1 MFSALKKL
9 VGSEQGRGGANMPPG
24 MQSLNPALQRKFARG
39 VQYNMKIVIK
49 GDRNTGKTCLFH
61 RLQGHKFVEEYLPTH
76 ELQVAT
82 IVWNYKATDD
92 VVKVEVW
99 DVVDKAKK
107 RKKSDSLK
115 LENDPDL
122 ADEFAQALDAEFLDV
137 YKNCNGVIMMVDI
150 TKQWTFDY
158 VAREL
163 PKVPA
168 HIPVLILANFRD
180 MGEHR
185 VISADHLIYWIEGL
199 DRPEGAA
206 DIRFAESSMRNG
218 FGLKYLHKFFNIPFL
233 QLQRETLLRQLETN
247 KRDMMAMIEELGIHS
262 ESEEQNYDLYIQ
274 GLAKKRRPTPTR
286 PTHLPTEAQNGGGN
300 AENQSDSAATTP
312 ARSNLSTPA
321 TTPSMSNTATPAT
334 TPGGYTPAST
344 PGGYTPSPTPGATT
358 PATTPAQENKPT
370 PQKQGFMS
378 RLFGNSS
385 PAQQDTAAPDPG
397 AGTTTPTSPPSG
409 AIKAVEDFVPDE
421 GLDSRFLDEP
431 EPSKPAPVRTADPA
445 NMEDSDSDVE
455 GNPMVAGFAEEIDS
469 EDEMPN
475 QAPAKLA
482 SASLDIDLSS
492 DEDEPVVAKD
502 ADIED
507 DLPTPILQPQ
517 KTTDSL
523 KPLSDPFTTKP
534 HTVSNDAE
542 EVQETVQSDGDEDT
556 NQPIIAADVDISSED
571 EQKGLDDWL
580 GGGGG
585 EGKVDGLVS
594 KVDDISLDGA
604 EAAVELKKEDFDFLE
619 KVSKPL
625 SGQESGEGD
634 REDISQKKKKK
645 KKKDR
650 RSDGEEDGEKSHKK
664 KHKKHREKEKEKV
677 SDEGEGKKKKKKH
690 KKKEV
695 DELEEFLGGG
705 VGKGGGGGEGYEI
718 F

>member
-9 VGSEQGRGGANMPPG
+9 VGSEQGRGGVNMPPG

-122 ADEFAQALDAEFLDV
+122 AEEMAQALDAEFLDV

-163 PKVPA
+163 PKVPT

-247 KRDMMAMIEELGIHS
+247 KRDMVAMIEELGIHS
-262 ESEEQNYDLYIQ
+262 ESEEQNYELYIQ

-286 PTHLPTEAQNGGGN
+286 PTHLPTEAQNGGGD
-300 AENQSDSAATTP
+300 ENQSDSAATTP

-321 TTPSMSNTATPAT
+321 TTPSLSNPATPAT

-344 PGGYTPSPTPGATT
+344 PGGYTPSPTPV
-358 PATTPAQENKPT
+358 QENKPT

-385 PAQQDTAAPDPG
+385 PAQQDMAAPDPG
-397 AGTTTPTSPPSG
+397 AGSPTPASPPTG
-409 AIKAVEDFVPDE
+409 PIKAVEDFVPEE
-421 GLDSRFLDEP
+421 GLDSHFLDEP
-431 EPSKPAPVRTADPA
+431 ESAKPAPVRTAEPA

-475 QAPAKLA
+475 QAPAKPT

-502 ADIED
+502 ADIDD

-517 KTTDSL
+517 KTESL
-523 KPLSDPFTTKP
+523 KPLSQP
-534 HTVSNDAE
+534 HTVSNDSE
-542 EVQETVQSDGDEDT
+542 EVQEAGQSDADEDT
-556 NQPIIAADVDISSED
+556 NQPIITADVDISSED

-580 GGGGG
+580 GGG
-585 EGKVDGLVS
+585 EGKVDGLVA
-594 KVDDISLDGA
+594 KVDEISLDGA

-634 REDISQKKKKK
+634 REDAGQKKKKK

-650 RSDGEEDGEKSHKK
+650 RSDGEEEGERSHKK
-664 KHKKHREKEKEKV
+664 KHKKHRDKEKEKV
-677 SDEGEGKKKKKKH
+677 SDEGEGKKKRKKH

-695 DELEEFLGGG
+695 DELEEFLGGA
-705 VGKGGGGGEGYEI
+705 VGKGGGGGEGYEV